1 MSSYYIGF
9 DSGTQG
15 TKVAIYAD
23 DSRLVA
29 EAFRAHQILYP
40 KPGWAEMDAN
50 QFYRAAAEGIS
61 ECVQKGKVDPKEV
74 KGIPA
79 AASSAASC
87 LSMKAGMLPGPIC
100 FIWTAVLRPRPRKS
114 LKAWSLFG
122 SRKRQL

>member
-50 QFYRAAAEGIS
+50 QFS
-61 ECVQKGKVDPKEV
+61 Q
-74 KGIPA
+74 
-79 AASSAASC
+79 S
-87 LSMKAGMLPGPIC
+87 
-100 FIWTAVLRPRPRKS
+100 
-114 LKAWSLFG
+114 G
-122 SRKRQL
+122 SRGHLGMRSKRARWTPGR